1 MKSGNSNTSLKEIA
15 SMLKSAQKILI
26 LTHERPDGDTLGSA
40 FAIKHSLKGK
50 DVRVICASPIP
61 PRLSFI
67 CGDERELTLDENFDP
82 DLVVAV
88 DAAEIGM
95 MGEYGKRFEGKF
107 DIKIDHH
114 RTSVTY
120 AKYNYID
127 YDTAAC
133 CEIIYPLARLL
144 GDMTN
149 ETALAL
155 YTGISTDTGCFKFR
169 NVSAQTHRIAADLME
184 FDFDVG
190 KVNNRLFE
198 CKTPS
203 EITATKV
210 ALNSLKI
217 HENGKIALVC
227 FSNEIKTANGL
238 SDEDLSALNSL
249 PREIDGV
256 ELGITVKQID
266 GSDTRYKV
274 SMRSGEKV
282 DVSALCAKFGGGGH
296 LRAAGCEIEAA
307 SASEAEKIILDT
319 VKDSV
324 KY

>member
-1 MKSGNSNTSLKEIA
+1 MRSSNSNVTLEEIA
-15 SMLKSAQKILI
+15 AMLKSADKILI

-40 FAIKHSLKGK
+40 FAIKNALAEK

-61 PRLSFI
+61 PRLSFV
-67 CGDERELTLDENFDP
+67 CNGARELAPDEDFDP
-82 DLVVAV
+82 DLIVAV
-88 DAAEIGM
+88 DSAEIGM
-95 MGEYGKRFEGKF
+95 MGDYGRRFEGRF

-127 YDTAAC
+127 ADAAAC
-133 CEIIYPLARLL
+133 CEIIFELVKLL
-144 GDMTN
+144 GDMTDD
-149 ETALAL
+149 TALAL

-169 NVSAQTHRIAADLME
+169 NVSAQSHRIAAELLE
-184 FDFDVG
+184 YGFDVG
-190 KVNNRLFE
+190 TVNNRLFE

-203 EITATKV
+203 EIRATKV
-210 ALNSLKI
+210 ALNSLKMF
-217 HENGKIALVC
+217 EDGKIALVC
-227 FSNEIKTANGL
+227 FSNEVKEANGI

-266 GSDTRYKV
+266 GDKTHYKV
-274 SMRSGEKV
+274 SMRSGERV
-282 DVSALCAKFGGGGH
+282 DASALCAKFGGGGH

-307 SASEAEKIILDT
+307 SADEAENIILDA

-324 KY
+324 KF